1 MTISIDDETI
11 IEQIKCI
18 LTCCQPFPGDGVPV
32 DMSYRIGE
40 PRFIVERQD
49 RGLFCIY
56 DRVQGFETDIHEDRL
71 QWGLFSIGRWF
82 AERCAENMGLHAPWD
97 RAHRWV
103 STKRWEETLMGPP
116 LRIPNSSEEESGHEE
131 KRPTFE
137 LGGIQ
142 VERNKYPA
150 LQRNAAQV
158 KGNQRVLPKPL
169 IVKVSINGHP
179 ARALLDSGSLGDFMS
194 STLADQLGLKKTLLE
209 KPLALQLAVQ
219 GSRSR
224 VNAMV
229 TAQFQYQEI
238 NEQRTF
244 DVINLNSYDLILG
257 TPWMHQHRICIGFN
271 PAQIVIGSDDSQ
283 PLKVGNDTKLMVHT
297 LTPGDQGIE

>member
-1 MTISIDDETI
+1 VLSNEWDNIPELDSWADDEDYFEPGSTTNEAIYDDLPGLDPLSDSEDEGDDMPGLEVPSDSEDEDDDMPVSDSEDEDENPLGDWPMTVSIDDETI
-11 IEQIKCI
+11 IEQIKCV
-18 LTCCQPFPGDGVPV
+18 LTRCQPFPGDGVPV

-82 AERCAENMGLHAPWD
+82 AERCTENMGLHAPWD

-179 ARALLDSGSLGDFMS
+179 ARALLDS
-194 STLADQLGLKKTLLE
+194 
-209 KPLALQLAVQ
+209 
-219 GSRSR
+219 
-224 VNAMV
+224 
-229 TAQFQYQEI
+229 
-238 NEQRTF
+238 
-244 DVINLNSYDLILG
+244 
-257 TPWMHQHRICIGFN
+257 
-271 PAQIVIGSDDSQ
+271 
-283 PLKVGNDTKLMVHT
+283 
-297 LTPGDQGIE
+297 